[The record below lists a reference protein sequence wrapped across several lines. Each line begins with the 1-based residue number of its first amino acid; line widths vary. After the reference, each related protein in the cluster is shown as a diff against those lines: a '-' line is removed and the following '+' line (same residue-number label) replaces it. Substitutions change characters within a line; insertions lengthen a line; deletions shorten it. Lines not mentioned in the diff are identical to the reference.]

1 MTTETYQLTSGT
13 IPLLI
18 SMPHIGTRL
27 PEALVDRLQPG
38 ALTLPDTDWH
48 LEQLYDFARDEGAT
62 VLQAT
67 MSRYVIDLNRP
78 PDGASLYPGQTTT
91 GLVPLESFHGQ
102 ALYKAGAEPNEA
114 EIAQRLL
121 QYWHPY
127 HAELQAQIKRIK
139 AEHGFVLLWDAHSI
153 NGELPRLFDGVLPE
167 LNFGTNGGNSAS
179 PLVEQAIKQ
188 AALRQPC
195 TWVLNGRFKGGY
207 ITRNHGEPANGVH
220 AVQLE
225 KSQRI
230 YMDETAPY
238 GYRSDLAN
246 KLKPTLKDFMQA
258 CLAAARR
265 ASVALA
271 NS

>member
-1 MTTETYQLTSGT
+1 MPPETYQLTLGT
-13 IPLLI
+13 SPLLI
-18 SMPHIGTRL
+18 SMPHVGTRL
-27 PEALVDRLQPG
+27 PDALADRLQ
-38 ALTLPDTDWH
+38 ASAHSLPDTDWH
-48 LEQLYDFARDEGAT
+48 LDQLYDFARDDGAT

-67 MSRYVIDLNRP
+67 TSRYVIDLNRP

-102 ALYKAGAEPNEA
+102 ALYEAGAEPDEE

-127 HAELQAQIKRIK
+127 HAELRAQIKRIK
-139 AEHGFVLLWDAHSI
+139 ARHGFVLLWDAHSI

-179 PLVEQAIKQ
+179 ALVEQAITQ
-188 AALRQPC
+188 IASRQPC

-207 ITRNHGEPANGVH
+207 ITRHYGDPANGVH
-220 AVQLE
+220 TVQLE

-230 YMDETAPY
+230 YMDEAAPY
-238 GYRSDLAN
+238 GYRRDRAN
-246 KLKPTLKDFMQA
+246 PLKTTLKDFMQA
-258 CLAAARR
+258 CLVAARR
-265 ASVALA
+265 ASVART
-271 NS
+271 NP